1 MHRYLGPSPAE
12 AIAAVRQRGLEWF
25 ALAEDVADYVGTLI
39 EGLQIPPGN
48 DTLLLAAV
56 LLRRI
61 AGAFEAVIA
70 LAERGMHTEGL
81 ATRRAMLEA
90 LFVLG
95 AIHNQ
100 PALVET
106 YLKNDEHRRRD
117 IFKRIKKLSPKI
129 RAALAPELTPAI
141 VDKSIAELEATA
153 KGTTYLG
160 PEQYAQAAKL
170 HDTYLTDYS
179 FLSEAAHHAAKDLE
193 RNVSLGPDGLVNG
206 VYWGPE
212 PDAPAALLSPAT
224 EHALVAAS
232 AALGMFSLGQPARFV
247 ELFQRAE
254 AMFAKLAAT
263 RMTSNWSVKRTHNGG
278 PQLLALSSPAAPLRA
293 AYLQR

>member
-12 AIAAVRQRGLEWF
+12 AIAAIRQQGAEWF
-25 ALAEDVADYVGTLI
+25 ALAEDVAAYVGSMI
-39 EGLQIPPGN
+39 ERLQVPPGN
-48 DTLLLAAV
+48 DRLLLAAV

-61 AGAFEAVIA
+61 AAAFEAVIV

-81 ATRRAMLEA
+81 AMRRALLEA

-106 YLKNDEHRRRD
+106 YMKNDEHRRRD
-117 IFKRIKKLSPKI
+117 IFKKIKKLSPKI
-129 RAALAPELTPAI
+129 RAALPPELTPDL
-141 VDKSIAELEATA
+141 VDTKIAELESSA
-153 KGTTYLG
+153 KGTAYLG

-170 HDTYLTDYS
+170 YDQYLTDYS
-179 FLSEAAHHAAKDLE
+179 FLSEATHHAAKDLE

-224 EHALVAAS
+224 EHTLVATS
-232 AALGMFSLGQPARFV
+232 AALAMFALGQPTQFT
-247 ELFQRAE
+247 ELFHRAE
-254 AMFAKLAAT
+254 SMFEAFVAAK
-263 RMTSNWSVKRTHNGG
+263 
-278 PQLLALSSPAAPLRA
+278 
-293 AYLQR
+293 